1 MRTSTGSSGGRATVF
16 ARRAVVST
24 GHYLATEIA
33 VHILRSGGNAFDAAV
48 AAGVALQVT
57 KPHQNGF
64 AGEIP
69 ALLYVAHEGNAY
81 ALSGHGPAPRAA
93 TIEKFRALGV
103 EVIPGGGFLPAIV
116 PPAPASYL
124 FLLKRFGTMRL
135 EQVLKPALAL
145 AEDGFVVHEGLAG
158 VIAANAERFRRD
170 WPTSAEVFLAG
181 GAPPRPGELW
191 RNRDLA
197 RTLRRLSD
205 AAAGKSRE
213 PGIDAAHHLFYR
225 GAIAQEILDF
235 VTRVPAR
242 DATGRADTALL
253 AADDLAAYQPRL
265 EEPVRIAWQ
274 GCRAARGP
282 GGGSH
287 SNLEILKCSAWTQ
300 GPAMLQTL
308 NILEHFDLAA
318 LGHNSADYIHT
329 LIEALKLAY
338 ADREAYYGDP
348 DFVAVPL
355 ARLLSKEYAAERAT
369 LIDPRR
375 ASLELRPG
383 GRPPIRNYATAR
395 DVDAALARAAGD
407 GTKLGDTTKLDIIDA
422 AGNAI
427 SITTSG
433 GWLQS
438 SPVIPGLGFPLG
450 TRGQMF
456 SLMPGHPN
464 ALAPGKRPRST
475 LTPTL
480 ALKDG
485 RPYMVFGSPGGDC
498 QDQWA
503 LQFLLNHELFGLGLQ
518 EAVEAPTVWSAHVP
532 ISFYPRT
539 CVPGGL
545 HAERRVDEQVLAE
558 LESRGHRVQ
567 REPAF
572 AGGNTLA
579 CKRETDARGE
589 AILSAAASP
598 RLEPALALGY

>member
-1 MRTSTGSSGGRATVF
+1 
-16 ARRAVVST
+16 
-24 GHYLATEIA
+24 
-33 VHILRSGGNAFDAAV
+33 
-48 AAGVALQVT
+48 
-57 KPHQNGF
+57 
-64 AGEIP
+64 
-69 ALLYVAHEGNAY
+69 
-81 ALSGHGPAPRAA
+81 
-93 TIEKFRALGV
+93 
-103 EVIPGGGFLPAIV
+103 
-116 PPAPASYL
+116 
-124 FLLKRFGTMRL
+124 
-135 EQVLKPALAL
+135 
-145 AEDGFVVHEGLAG
+145 
-158 VIAANAERFRRD
+158 
-170 WPTSAEVFLAG
+170 
-181 GAPPRPGELW
+181 
-191 RNRDLA
+191 
-197 RTLRRLSD
+197 
-205 AAAGKSRE
+205 
-213 PGIDAAHHLFYR
+213 
-225 GAIAQEILDF
+225 
-235 VTRVPAR
+235 
-242 DATGRADTALL
+242 
-253 AADDLAAYQPRL
+253 
-265 EEPVRIAWQ
+265 
-274 GCRAARGP
+274 
-282 GGGSH
+282 
-287 SNLEILKCSAWTQ
+287 
-300 GPAMLQTL
+300 MLQTL